1 MLVSL
6 ISPQA
11 FASNCKEV
19 ATNCPSAIELQDWKQ
34 KGWCRVSWTTG
45 YRIHTSRRDAHKYVA
60 LSFLSMGRCFLV
72 ARGIVLGSCF
82 LSLFLSSFR
91 SCFLPPF
98 LPFFLSF
105 FLSFLLSF
113 YALQTQKTHALHIII
128 HVAAPAIF
136 KSPPDHPSRTMTSQ
150 QKVTED
156 VDMELCA
163 QGQEGDKSQT
173 KPSGEKRKERPE
185 DAEM

>member
-1 MLVSL
+1 
-6 ISPQA
+6 
-11 FASNCKEV
+11 
-19 ATNCPSAIELQDWKQ
+19 
-34 KGWCRVSWTTG
+34 
-45 YRIHTSRRDAHKYVA
+45 
-60 LSFLSMGRCFLV
+60 MGRCFLV

-156 VDMELCA
+156 VDMEPCA
-163 QGQEGDKSQT
+163 HGQAGDKSQT
-173 KPSGEKRKERPE
+173 EASGDKRKERASE
-185 DAEM
+185 DTEMHNEAEERTAPMATLNNWHWYCFNQQCAAIHTGSYPWVKKRVSPGRWRYVCLNCAPLYP